1 MRTRTTSLV
10 PEVDLRVGAA
20 PVVAVAVAVV
30 AVAVAGLRLTGALE
44 VDKVGP
50 ALGLGQV
57 QVLGLGARGGLG
69 TYPSTPLTS
78 RSCPASTWRVCR
90 RMWGQRPVRG
100 LHQCRAPLLGD
111 MCSRPR
117 RTLPWPRS
125 GS

>member
-1 MRTRTTSLV
+1 MQWWKAW
-10 PEVDLRVGAA
+10 DLILGVEKELAQEL
-20 PVVAVAVAVV
+20 
-30 AVAVAGLRLTGALE
+30 GLALAL
-44 VDKVGP
+44 